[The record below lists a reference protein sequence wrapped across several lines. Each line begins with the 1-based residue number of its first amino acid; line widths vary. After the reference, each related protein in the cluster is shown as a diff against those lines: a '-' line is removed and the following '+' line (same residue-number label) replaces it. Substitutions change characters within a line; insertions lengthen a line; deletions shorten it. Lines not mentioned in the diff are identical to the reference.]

1 MSGII
6 DRGSHKSVKKAG
18 ILRSN
23 LKGTKLA
30 NNGST
35 RSAKFA

>member
-1 MSGII
+1 MSGIM
-6 DRGSHKSVKKAG
+6 DRGSHKSIKKAG

-23 LKGTKLA
+23 LKGAKLA

-35 RSAKFA
+35 RSTKLA